1 MVRPS
6 QPPLSSLGAEA
17 ARLGL
22 SGEKTQGDRFS
33 VLTGQS
39 HCGEFSLGDEKW

>member
-1 MVRPS
+1 MSAWRCELTVKNN
-6 QPPLSSLGAEA
+6 
-17 ARLGL
+17 
-22 SGEKTQGDRFS
+22 GEKTQGDRFS